1 MLPCHG
7 SLNKVLIPFYGN
19 GKTAVNI
26 IRFLLNYSF
35 EWKLY
40 GSSQNSGA
48 PGVGGVQRHFF
59 LQKFQSKS
67 KQQLLL
73 IVIIIY

>member
-1 MLPCHG
+1 MDHL
-7 SLNKVLIPFYGN
+7 SEL
-19 GKTAVNI
+19 
-26 IRFLLNYSF
+26 S
-35 EWKLY
+35 
-40 GSSQNSGA
+40 A

-59 LQKFQSKS
+59 SPKISVNKKS